1 MNTKIQELTDII
13 YKEGVTKGQ
22 EEADKILAEAGE
34 KAKQIV
40 ADARKE
46 AEQLLADAKKES
58 QTYSDNVRKE
68 LKLSASQSLDAV
80 KSEIATVITDKIVSE
95 SVEGLVNDKELMG
108 ELILKIAGEW
118 AKSQNVVISTS
129 DAAGLKKL
137 FASKAKQ
144 LLDKGVVIE
153 QVNGRKAG
161 FTIAPADG
169 SYKVNFGAEE
179 FGNWFKSMVRPQLV
193 ETLF

>member
-22 EEADKILAEAGE
+22 EEAERILAEAGE
-34 KAKQIV
+34 KARQIV
-40 ADARKE
+40 AEARKE
-46 AEQLLADAKKES
+46 ADKLIADAKKES
-58 QTYSDNVRKE
+58 QNYSDNVKKE
-68 LKLSASQSLDAV
+68 LKLSASQSIDAV

-95 SVEGLVNDKELMG
+95 SVAELVNDKDLMG
-108 ELILKIAGEW
+108 EFILKIAGEW
-118 AKSQNVVISTS
+118 AKSQDIVISTS
-129 DAAGLKKL
+129 DSAGLKKL

-144 LLDKGVVIE
+144 LLDKGVTIE

-161 FTIAPADG
+161 FTIAPYDG

-179 FGNWFKSMVRPQLV
+179 FVNWFKSMVRPQLV